1 MQKWTAVLQKSW
13 TIKELLKVT
22 IDYLEKKEIESPRLS
37 AEILL
42 AHQLNIDR
50 VKLYLRF
57 DQPLHDKEVAGYR
70 SLIKR
75 RLRREPIQY
84 ITGVQEFWSLDFT
97 VGPQVMV
104 PRPETELLVEHAVAL
119 CRENRPAQGP
129 CARIL
134 DLGTGCGALA
144 VAIARELEEVAVWAS
159 DISQEAL
166 DVARGNAKRHGVE
179 ERIQFVLSDLW
190 QGLSN
195 QELTFDIIVSNPPY
209 IRSEAIDTLPPEV
222 RDYEPRQAL
231 DGGEQGMVYIGN
243 IIQEAPKYLTPGG
256 WILLEMDPEQTTK
269 ALGLVESNNNYGKT
283 ARLKDYSHYYRVVM
297 AQKKDQVYKAN

>member
-1 MQKWTAVLQKSW
+1 MLQKSW

-75 RLRREPIQY
+75 RLSREPIQY
-84 ITGVQEFWSLDFT
+84 ITGVQEFWSLDFA

-119 CRENRPAQGP
+119 CRGNRSAQGP

-144 VAIARELEEVAVWAS
+144 VAIARELEEVSVWAS
-159 DISQEAL
+159 DVSQEAL
-166 DVARGNAKRHGVE
+166 AMARENAKRHGVE

-209 IRSEAIDTLPPEV
+209 IRSEAIDSLPPEV
-222 RDYEPRQAL
+222 RDHEPRQAL
-231 DGGEQGMVYIGN
+231 DGGEEGMDYIRN
-243 IIQEAPKYLTPGG
+243 IIQEAPKHLNPGG

-269 ALGLVESNNNYGKT
+269 ALGLIEANKNFGEK

-297 AQKKDQVYKAN
+297 AQKKDKVYKAH

>member
-1 MQKWTAVLQKSW
+1 VLQKSW

-75 RLRREPIQY
+75 RLSREPIQY
-84 ITGVQEFWSLDFT
+84 ITGVQEFWSLDFA

-119 CRENRPAQGP
+119 CRGNRSAQGA

-144 VAIARELEEVAVWAS
+144 VAIARELEEVSVWAS
-159 DISQEAL
+159 DVSQEAL
-166 DVARGNAKRHGVE
+166 TMARENAKRHGVE

-209 IRSEAIDTLPPEV
+209 IRSEAIDSLPPEV
-222 RDYEPRQAL
+222 RDHEPRQAL
-231 DGGEQGMVYIGN
+231 DGGEEGMDYIRN
-243 IIQEAPKYLTPGG
+243 IIQEAPKHLNPGG

-269 ALGLVESNNNYGKT
+269 ALGLIEANKNFGEK

-297 AQKKDQVYKAN
+297 AQKKDKVYKAH

>member
-1 MQKWTAVLQKSW
+1 VSPKRW
-13 TIKELLKVT
+13 TIKELLEVT
-22 IDYLEKKEIESPRLS
+22 TGYLGKKQIESPRLS

-42 AHQLNIDR
+42 AHQLNVDR

-75 RLRREPIQY
+75 RLTREPLQY

-97 VGPQVMV
+97 VGPSVMV
-104 PRPETELLVEHAVAL
+104 PRPETELLVEHALAL
-119 CRENRPAQGP
+119 CHGNRWVEGS
-129 CARIL
+129 CAKIL

-144 VAIARELEEVAVWAS
+144 IAIAREVEEVAVWAS
-159 DISQEAL
+159 DISPEAL
-166 DVARGNAKRHGVE
+166 DIARGNAKRHGVA
-179 ERIQFVLSDLW
+179 ERIEFVLSDLW

-209 IRSEAIDTLPPEV
+209 IRSEAIDSLPPEV

-231 DGGEQGMVYIGN
+231 DGGEEGMDYIRN
-243 IIQEAPKYLTPGG
+243 IIQGAPKHLNPGG
-256 WILLEMDPEQTTK
+256 WILVEMDPEQTTK
-269 ALGLVESNNNYGKT
+269 AFGLIEANSSYGEKV
-283 ARLKDYSHYYRVVM
+283 RLRDYSNYHRVVM
-297 AQKKDQVYKAN
+297 AQKIDKAKP

>member
-1 MQKWTAVLQKSW
+1 MSAKSW
-13 TIKELLKVT
+13 TIKELLEVT
-22 IDYLEKKEIESPRLS
+22 TDYLEKKEIESPRLS

-75 RLRREPIQY
+75 RLTREPLQY
-84 ITGVQEFWSLDFT
+84 ITGRQEFWSLDFT
-97 VGPQVMV
+97 VGPPVMV
-104 PRPETELLVEHAVAL
+104 PRPETELLVEHALAL
-119 CRENRPAQGP
+119 CRGNRSAEGP

-144 VAIARELEEVAVWAS
+144 IAIARELEGVAVWAS

-166 DVARGNAKRHGVE
+166 DIARGNAKRHGVE
-179 ERIQFVLSDLW
+179 ERIEFILSDLW
-190 QGLSN
+190 QGLSH
-195 QELTFDIIVSNPPY
+195 QELAFDIIVSNPPY
-209 IRSEAIDTLPPEV
+209 INSDAIDSLPPEV

-231 DGGEQGMVYIGN
+231 DGGEEGMVYIRN
-243 IIQEAPKYLTPGG
+243 IIEQAPKHLNPGG

-269 ALGLVESNNNYGKT
+269 AFGLIEANNSYGEKV
-283 ARLKDYSHYYRVVM
+283 RLKDYSHYHRVVM
-297 AQKKDQVYKAN
+297 AQKIDKAKP

>member
-1 MQKWTAVLQKSW
+1 MSTKSW
-13 TIKELLKVT
+13 TIKEILEVT
-22 IDYLEKKEIESPRLS
+22 TGYLGKKKIQSPRLS

-75 RLRREPIQY
+75 RLSREPIQY
-84 ITGVQEFWSLDFT
+84 IIGMQEFWSLDFT

-104 PRPETELLVEHAVAL
+104 PRPETELLVEHALAL
-119 CRENRPAQGP
+119 CRGNRSAKGP

-144 VAIARELEEVAVWAS
+144 IAIARELEGVAVWAS
-159 DISQEAL
+159 DVSQEAL
-166 DVARGNAKRHGVE
+166 NIARGNAKRHGVE
-179 ERIQFVLSDLW
+179 ERIKFVLSDLW

-209 IRSEAIDTLPPEV
+209 IKSEAIDSLPPEI

-231 DGGEQGMVYIGN
+231 DGGEDGMVYIRN
-243 IIQEAPKYLTPGG
+243 IIEQAPKHLIPGG

-269 ALGLVESNNNYGKT
+269 ALGLIEASNRYREKS
-283 ARLKDYSHYYRVVM
+283 RLKDYSRHYRVVM
-297 AQKKDQVYKAN
+297 AQTFEKAKP

>member
-1 MQKWTAVLQKSW
+1 MLQKSW

-22 IDYLEKKEIESPRLS
+22 TDYLEKKEIESPRLS

-50 VKLYLRF
+50 VKLYLNF
-57 DQPLHDKEVAGYR
+57 DQPLLDKEVAGYR
-70 SLIKR
+70 LLIKR
-75 RLRREPIQY
+75 RLSREPIQY

-104 PRPETELLVEHAVAL
+104 PRPETELLVKHALAL
-119 CRENRPAQGP
+119 CRGNGLAEGD

-134 DLGTGCGALA
+134 DLGTGCGAIA
-144 VAIARELEEVAVWAS
+144 VAIARELEGVAVWAS
-159 DISQEAL
+159 DVSKEAL
-166 DVARGNAKRHGVE
+166 DIARGNAKRHGVE
-179 ERIQFVLSDLW
+179 ERIEFVLSDLW

-195 QELTFDIIVSNPPY
+195 QELTFEVIVSNPPY
-209 IRSEAIDTLPPEV
+209 IKSEAIDSLPPEV

-231 DGGEQGMVYIGN
+231 DGGKEGMFYIRN
-243 IIQEAPKYLTPGG
+243 IIQEAPKYLNPGG

-269 ALGLVESNNNYGKT
+269 ALGLIETSNSYGEKV
-283 ARLKDYSHYYRVVM
+283 RLKDYSHNHRVVM
-297 AQKKDQVYKAN
+297 AQKFDEATP

>member
-1 MQKWTAVLQKSW
+1 MLQKSW
-13 TIKELLKVT
+13 TIKELLEVT
-22 IDYLEKKEIESPRLS
+22 TGYLEKKEIESPRLS

-75 RLRREPIQY
+75 RLSREPIQY

-104 PRPETELLVEHAVAL
+104 PRPETELLVEHALAL
-119 CRENRPAQGP
+119 CRGNGSAEGP

-144 VAIARELEEVAVWAS
+144 IAIARELEGVAVWAS

-166 DVARGNAKRHGVE
+166 DIARGNAKRHGLE
-179 ERIQFVLSDLW
+179 ERIEFVLSDLW

-195 QELTFDIIVSNPPY
+195 QGLTFDIIVSNPPY
-209 IRSEAIDTLPPEV
+209 IKPEAMDSLPPEV

-231 DGGEQGMVYIGN
+231 DGGEEGMVYIRN
-243 IIQEAPKYLTPGG
+243 IIQEAPKHLNPGG
-256 WILLEMDPEQTTK
+256 WILLEMDPEQTPK
-269 ALGLVESNNNYGKT
+269 AFGLIEASNSYGQKV
-283 ARLKDYSHYYRVVM
+283 RVKDYSHNYRVVM
-297 AQKKDQVYKAN
+297 AQTIHGVEP